1 MKKIPVPR
9 ATLLRF
15 ALVAALLPFVWT
27 GCSGDEGETPDYSD
41 FTFVMMSDP
50 HVDRGPFRPGNYNLP
65 RAVER
70 INSLEPGPDFVV
82 LAGDLINTA
91 PSEVPEYYCEHTTEI
106 DLLSHLLRDLVPPI
120 HFVLGNHDY
129 YKVILNRLVSDHKA
143 MEEVWQKELG
153 VGAPAAFDHQGFRFI
168 LLNSMQNYEDR
179 LSEQDWWTGAFGA
192 EQLDWL
198 ERALE
203 KGRPSILF
211 FHHDEGSF
219 PDDSPFFDIV
229 YGFRDTIK
237 GIFTGHIHEFT
248 RGTIYGI
255 PYYTPDAIKWGWGQ
269 LFVVECQQDSQ
280 SIRVL
285 NEGDFRFTELG
296 EVGP

>member
-1 MKKIPVPR
+1 MKKIMVSR
-9 ATLLRF
+9 STLLMF
-15 ALVAALLPFVWT
+15 ALVALFISVLWT
-27 GCSGDEGETPDYSD
+27 GCSGDGGERPEYSD
-41 FTFVMMSDP
+41 FTFVMMADS

-65 RAVER
+65 RAVEQ

-82 LAGDLINTA
+82 MAGDLINTA
-91 PSEVPEYYCEHTTEI
+91 PSEVPEYYCEHRTEI
-106 DLLSHLLRDLVPPI
+106 DLFIHYIQDLKPPI

-129 YKVILNRLVSDHKA
+129 YKVILNRLASDHKA
-143 MEEVWQKELG
+143 MESIWQKELG
-153 VGAPAAFDHQGFRFI
+153 VAAPAAFDHQGFRFI

-179 LSEQDWWTGAFGA
+179 FPDHDWWTGAFGA

-211 FHHDEGSF
+211 FHHDEGSI
-219 PDDSPFFDIV
+219 PADSAFFDII
-229 YGFRDTIK
+229 YGFRETIK
-237 GIFTGHIHEFT
+237 GIFAGHIHEFT
-248 RGTIYGI
+248 RGTIYSI

-269 LFVVECQQDSQ
+269 LFVVKCSQDPP

-285 NEGDFRFTELG
+285 NEGDFRYTELG